1 MNEGFFFHVS
11 KSCLRIQFYKSQR
24 SSRAFTH
31 LFCNCESVLTPGAF
45 LFFTWTFCPSFYS
58 SKVHPAVL
66 PAALW
71 SSRGSSLTVIIT
83 KTGES
88 THPHITEQSLE
99 IWDFKSSSRF
109 PLWGHLLVLLWI
121 TSRVSVF
128 PELSL
133 GLIPCLPLC
142 TLCDTH
148 SSSLK
153 QRSSNFGTEDT
164 VNT

>member
-1 MNEGFFFHVS
+1 MNEGFFSMCPRAVWGYSFTKAKGHPEHSRIFFVTVS
-11 KSCLRIQFYKSQR
+11 LSLHREHFY
-24 SSRAFTH
+24 SSH
-31 LFCNCESVLTPGAF
+31 EHSVHP
-45 LFFTWTFCPSFYS
+45 FYS

-148 SSSLK
+148 SSSLE

>member
-1 MNEGFFFHVS
+1 MNEGFFSMCPRAVWGYSFTKAKGHPEHS
-11 KSCLRIQFYKSQR
+11 RIF
-24 SSRAFTH
+24 FVT
-31 LFCNCESVLTPGAF
+31 ESVLTPGAF